1 MDNPS
6 RDVARET
13 RRDKEHK
20 GSYKVL
26 GRSAQSAAKLGR
38 LDVPGTWKMGVVLTV
53 AGNVACC
60 KISSISSTR

>member
-1 MDNPS
+1 MHNSS

-26 GRSAQSAAKLGR
+26 GRSPQSAAKLGR
-38 LDVPGTWKMGVVLTV
+38 LAVLGTWKMGVVLTV
-53 AGNVACC
+53 AGNVAYC
-60 KISSISSTR
+60 KISFISPTH